1 LPGTALVLRL
11 AAHCRFAD
19 RDLNIRNRDLKLAQQ
34 SIASVPRIGPA
45 LVAVALLAAAAAY
58 VVPRAADALDALDD
72 PSRVAD
78 HAMGDKFDATVV
90 QREIEGALAANDADL
105 AQSFADLAADRHVA
119 LDPSLVEKVKAAT
132 AEAATTRHKAQSFAR
147 GFITGEPDD
156 MAALAG
162 TTLGD
167 LFVFGDIRD
176 ALREG
181 TRLAMGQKAD
191 ELVLGLASAGIAITA
206 ASYVTFGAAA
216 PARAGLTLMKVARK
230 TGSLGNEL
238 AGSLGRM
245 VRQAGFSEPAVAAR
259 VGRDAVKVERA
270 GGLLNFARD
279 VGRVEKAAGGRAA
292 FDGLKI
298 AKEPGDMTR
307 VAKLAEKEGS
317 RTRAILKIAG
327 RGAIMLVALA
337 FDASVWFLGAVFAL
351 LGFVSALKS
360 ATERVASRFF
370 HRRREKRRRAQTQ
383 PIAAVLAPS

>member
-1 LPGTALVLRL
+1 M
-11 AAHCRFAD
+11 
-19 RDLNIRNRDLKLAQQ
+19 KLSQQ

-58 VVPRAADALDALDD
+58 VVPRAADVLDALDD

-78 HAMGDKFDATVV
+78 HAMGDKFDAKVV
-90 QREIEGALAANDADL
+90 QREIGGALAANDADL

-162 TTLGD
+162 TTIGD

-206 ASYVTFGAAA
+206 AAYVTFGAAA

-307 VAKLAEKEGS
+307 VARLAEKEGS

-327 RGAIMLVALA
+327 RGAIMLAAFA